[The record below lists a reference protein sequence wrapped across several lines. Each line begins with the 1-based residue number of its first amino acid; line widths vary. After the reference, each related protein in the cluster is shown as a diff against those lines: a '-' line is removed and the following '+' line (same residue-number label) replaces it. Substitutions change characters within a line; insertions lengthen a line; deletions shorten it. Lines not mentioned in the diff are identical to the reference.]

1 MSEEKKESEVEIIHG
16 MKDSMVYEG
25 NAYLDAKGKIAEAS
39 VYWYED
45 DILCKCRPD
54 MMCPPLKEPNSDNK
68 IVIVDY
74 KTTISCEPFAFNK
87 SVKKYGYD
95 MQAAWYRRGIQMAG
109 YDVDDFVF
117 IAQEKVHPYASKV
130 FRITKEQMNFGW
142 TMMESYLEDYKEFPN
157 RKIQKGIAQPWSIAS
172 DYNKIRATQNLAK
185 NHKELQTIAFLI
197 IKNDSIWHESYFD
210 GFDKNSKT
218 NSFSMAKSIV
228 TMALGKAIMQGKIK
242 NLDQKVTDFFPELKG
257 KFAHEVTVGDLS
269 SMASGLRLKVSA
281 LGSTKTGIKSA
292 SKIANI
298 LAI

>member
-1 MSEEKKESEVEIIHG
+1 MKIESLKNFASEQRGQALIYKDIPNEDYHAGVGISSSYIRRFGQSQLHAIEHKQESSPNLKFGTASHSLIVEGQEAFDKEVRVLTGSPYTKAYKEEKAEYEEQGFIVLKESEVETIQS
-16 MKDSMVYEG
+16 MKDNMVYEG

-130 FRITKEQMNFGW
+130 FRITKEQMDFGW
-142 TMMESYLEDYKEFPN
+142 TMMESYLEDYKEY
-157 RKIQKGIAQPWSIAS
+157 QKGKPLSI
-172 DYNKIRATQNLAK
+172 YNSAN
-185 NHKELQTIAFLI
+185 
-197 IKNDSIWHESYFD
+197 
-210 GFDKNSKT
+210 
-218 NSFSMAKSIV
+218 V
-228 TMALGKAIMQGKIK
+228 
-242 NLDQKVTDFFPELKG
+242 V
-257 KFAHEVTVGDLS
+257 DLV
-269 SMASGLRLKVSA
+269 L
-281 LGSTKTGIKSA
+281 
-292 SKIANI
+292 
-298 LAI
+298 

>member
-1 MSEEKKESEVEIIHG
+1 MKIESLKNFASEQRGQALIYKDIPNEDYHAGVGISSSYIRRFGQSQLHAIEHKQESSPNLKFGTASHALIVEGQEAFDKEVRVLTGSPYTKAYKEEKAEYEEQGFIVLKESEVEIIHG

-95 MQAAWYRRGIQMAG
+95 MQAAWYRRGLLMAG
-109 YDVDDFVF
+109 YDVEDFMF

-130 FRITKEQMNFGW
+130 FRITKEQIDFGW
-142 TMMESYLEDYKEFPN
+142 TMMENYLEEYKEY
-157 RKIQKGIAQPWSIAS
+157 QKGKPLTI
-172 DYNKIRATQNLAK
+172 YNSPN
-185 NHKELQTIAFLI
+185 
-197 IKNDSIWHESYFD
+197 
-210 GFDKNSKT
+210 
-218 NSFSMAKSIV
+218 V
-228 TMALGKAIMQGKIK
+228 
-242 NLDQKVTDFFPELKG
+242 V
-257 KFAHEVTVGDLS
+257 DLV
-269 SMASGLRLKVSA
+269 L
-281 LGSTKTGIKSA
+281 
-292 SKIANI
+292 
-298 LAI
+298 

>member
-1 MSEEKKESEVEIIHG
+1 MKIESLKNFASEQRGQALIYKDIPNEDYHAGVGISSSYIRRFGQSQLHAIEHKQESSPNLKFGTASHALIVEGQEAFDKEVRVLTGSPYTKAYKEEKAEYEEQGFIVLKESEVETIQS
-16 MKDSMVYEG
+16 MKDNMVYEG

-142 TMMESYLEDYKEFPN
+142 TMMESYLEDYKEY
-157 RKIQKGIAQPWSIAS
+157 QKGKPLSI
-172 DYNKIRATQNLAK
+172 YNSAN
-185 NHKELQTIAFLI
+185 
-197 IKNDSIWHESYFD
+197 
-210 GFDKNSKT
+210 
-218 NSFSMAKSIV
+218 V
-228 TMALGKAIMQGKIK
+228 
-242 NLDQKVTDFFPELKG
+242 V
-257 KFAHEVTVGDLS
+257 DLV
-269 SMASGLRLKVSA
+269 L
-281 LGSTKTGIKSA
+281 
-292 SKIANI
+292 
-298 LAI
+298 

>member
-1 MSEEKKESEVEIIHG
+1 MKIESLKNFASEQRGQALIYKDIPNEDYHAGVGISSSYIRRFGQSQLHAIEHKQESSPNLKFGTASHALIVEGQEAFDKEVRVLTGSPYTKAYKEEKAEYEEQGFIVLKESEVETIQS
-16 MKDSMVYEG
+16 MKDNMVYEG

-54 MMCPPLKEPNSDNK
+54 MMCAPLKEPNSDNK

-142 TMMESYLEDYKEFPN
+142 TMMESYLEDYKEY
-157 RKIQKGIAQPWSIAS
+157 QKGKPLSI
-172 DYNKIRATQNLAK
+172 YNSAN
-185 NHKELQTIAFLI
+185 
-197 IKNDSIWHESYFD
+197 
-210 GFDKNSKT
+210 
-218 NSFSMAKSIV
+218 V
-228 TMALGKAIMQGKIK
+228 
-242 NLDQKVTDFFPELKG
+242 V
-257 KFAHEVTVGDLS
+257 DLV
-269 SMASGLRLKVSA
+269 L
-281 LGSTKTGIKSA
+281 
-292 SKIANI
+292 
-298 LAI
+298 

>member
-1 MSEEKKESEVEIIHG
+1 MKIESLKNFASEQRGQALIYKNIPNEDYHAGVGISSSYIRRFGQSQLHAIEHKQESSPNLKFGTASHSLIVEGEEAFDKEVRVLTGSPYTKAYKEEKAEYEEQGFIVLKESEVETIQS
-16 MKDSMVYEG
+16 MKDNMVYEG

-109 YDVDDFVF
+109 YDVEDFVF

-130 FRITKEQMNFGW
+130 FRITKEQMDFGW
-142 TMMESYLEDYKEFPN
+142 TMMESYLEDYKEY
-157 RKIQKGIAQPWSIAS
+157 QKGKSLSI
-172 DYNKIRATQNLAK
+172 YNSAN
-185 NHKELQTIAFLI
+185 
-197 IKNDSIWHESYFD
+197 
-210 GFDKNSKT
+210 
-218 NSFSMAKSIV
+218 V
-228 TMALGKAIMQGKIK
+228 
-242 NLDQKVTDFFPELKG
+242 V
-257 KFAHEVTVGDLS
+257 DLV
-269 SMASGLRLKVSA
+269 L
-281 LGSTKTGIKSA
+281 
-292 SKIANI
+292 
-298 LAI
+298 